1 MCDKTYTF
9 AAKPVNMLLKDFFS
23 RFPNEE
29 SCISYFKEIR
39 QTVGITC
46 SKCGGKDHT
55 WLNGRGE
62 FQCKKCGCRTSLTKG
77 TVMESSR
84 LPLYAWFFTAH
95 LMTSFKQVLSAKEIQ
110 HQLEM
115 KEYPPVWLMM
125 MKLRD
130 VMGKRD
136 ATYKLSDQVE
146 LDVSYFPTSVLVD
159 DNGEKVLE
167 TKKTTV
173 LVIAESKA
181 VDEILSE
188 YLSNIADNESINKAS
203 RLIKRASRQS
213 VKKVVHYIKMFA
225 VPNQQYET
233 IKPFI
238 TKNIDADAKAVTDGG
253 KSLFRLKELLK
264 EHEAHQE
271 TDDGKHEVVV
281 NVLPWVHIITG
292 ECRSGIEAIH
302 KEIDE
307 RFLQLYLNEYCW
319 KFNRR
324 FFRDSKDPK
333 YDLFDH
339 LIKIAATYTSDI
351 KWRDYAG
358 TANAINIS

>member
-62 FQCKKCGCRTSLTKG
+62 FQCKKCGCRTSLTK
-77 TVMESSR
+77 
-84 LPLYAWFFTAH
+84 
-95 LMTSFKQVLSAKEIQ
+95 
-110 HQLEM
+110 
-115 KEYPPVWLMM
+115 
-125 MKLRD
+125 
-130 VMGKRD
+130 
-136 ATYKLSDQVE
+136 
-146 LDVSYFPTSVLVD
+146 
-159 DNGEKVLE
+159 
-167 TKKTTV
+167 
-173 LVIAESKA
+173 
-181 VDEILSE
+181 
-188 YLSNIADNESINKAS
+188 
-203 RLIKRASRQS
+203 
-213 VKKVVHYIKMFA
+213 
-225 VPNQQYET
+225 
-233 IKPFI
+233 
-238 TKNIDADAKAVTDGG
+238 AVTDGG

-271 TDDGKHEVVV
+271 TDGGKHEVVV